1 MFDTLLQVRQL
12 MLGFSSE
19 GISGGQD
26 LGAWRESFKA
36 AFANPEEAI
45 PVRLGS
51 LSLRGSERFETDPA
65 ITNVNARSVQL
76 IADIM

>member
-1 MFDTLLQVRQL
+1 MYDILLQVRQL

-36 AFANPEEAI
+36 AFANPEDAT

-51 LSLRGSERFETDPA
+51 LSSCGSERFETDPV
-65 ITNVNARSVQL
+65 ITNVIARSVDL
-76 IADIM
+76 IAYIM